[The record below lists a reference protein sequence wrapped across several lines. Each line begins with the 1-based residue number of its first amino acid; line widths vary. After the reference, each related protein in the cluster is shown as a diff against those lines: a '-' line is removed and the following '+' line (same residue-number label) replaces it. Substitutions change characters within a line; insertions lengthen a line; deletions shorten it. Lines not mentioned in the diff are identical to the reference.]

1 MYETKS
7 IGGRKAAYEEATK
20 RLAEFNGENG
30 QFILALDCG
39 SDTECIVS
47 ANLGFVMN
55 VAVEFLT
62 TGMKNVPDGEEA
74 VVLASVLRA
83 MELPANTLAAATTIA
98 LGDHEVA
105 VQTLE
110 AIVTAINE
118 KAAGVTTN

>member
-1 MYETKS
+1 MSETKS
-7 IGGRKAAYEEATK
+7 LGGRKAAYEEATK

-62 TGMKNVPDGEEA
+62 TGLANVPEA
-74 VVLASVLRA
+74 DTVGLLASVLCSLK
-83 MELPANTLAAATTIA
+83 LPPNKLAAATTLA
-98 LGDHEVA
+98 LGDNEVA
-105 VQTLE
+105 VSTLQ
-110 AIVTAINE
+110 AIVAAIAE
-118 KAAGVTTN
+118 KEAGTVSN